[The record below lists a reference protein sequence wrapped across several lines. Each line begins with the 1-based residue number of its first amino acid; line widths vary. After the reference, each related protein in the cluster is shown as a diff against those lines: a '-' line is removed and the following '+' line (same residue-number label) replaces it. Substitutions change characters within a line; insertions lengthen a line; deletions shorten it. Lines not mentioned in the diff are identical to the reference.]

1 MCFSTFSDT
10 MNVILFNILSISTNH
25 QDILGC
31 DYFPKSKIQE
41 NYKPAQYASIPNL
54 FMQEALKFETVVK
67 LISLC

>member
-1 MCFSTFSDT
+1 
-10 MNVILFNILSISTNH
+10 MNVKCNTYLTYYLYQLYQN
-25 QDILGC
+25 QDISGF
-31 DYFPKSKIQE
+31 DYFPKSKSQE

>member
-1 MCFSTFSDT
+1 
-10 MNVILFNILSISTNH
+10 MNVKCNMYIFNILSVSTNH
-25 QDILGC
+25 QDISGF
-31 DYFPKSKIQE
+31 DYFPKSKSQE